1 MAYYTG
7 SAANI
12 AALMSALSS
21 ALTSN
26 GFSASGNVF
35 YKGTLYVELKVPTT
49 GATPYNRIEVKGGTG
64 RSGST
69 LTGGI
74 AAFNA
79 NYDGTVS
86 LGTCIATGGT
96 ELQYP
101 CTYHIH
107 ISDSPDEVY
116 MFVNESA
123 TRWSWLAFGQSGVS
137 GISGT
142 GNWYGASV
150 SSRNNTSTGRVTST
164 AGSTGTW
171 GGLFCY
177 NSPSGTPTN
186 QVQPFNCSVNHG
198 MDSNPWSMCGN
209 DVGASTGLVGW
220 IDSASA
226 CDASSPNLPLWAAQP
241 NAWNDQAILMRI
253 QGYILRASNK
263 SSLVLDIKHSRYI
276 RNTNYND
283 GDILTIGS
291 DQWKIYPFIM
301 KNTGTP
307 NGNVSGHSG
316 TIGLAVRYE
325 P

>member
-49 GATPYNRIEVKGGTG
+49 GTTPYNRIEVKGGTG

-86 LGTCIATGGT
+86 LGTCIASGGT

-116 MFVNESA
+116 MFVNDSG

-150 SSRNNTSTGRVTST
+150 SSRNNTSIGRVSTTS
-164 AGSTGTW
+164 GSTGTQA
-171 GGLFCY
+171 GLFCY

-198 MDSNPWSMCGN
+198 FDSNPWSMCGN
-209 DVGASTGLVGW
+209 DVGISTGLTSWTV
-220 IDSASA
+220 SASS
-226 CDASSPNLPLWAAQP
+226 CDASTANTPLWAAQP
-241 NAWNDQAILMRI
+241 NAWNGQAILMRI
-253 QGYILRASNK
+253 QGYVLRPSSK
-263 SSLVLDIKHSRYI
+263 SSLVLDIQHSRYI

-301 KNTGTP
+301 KNASTP
-307 NGNVSGHSG
+307 NGNTSGHSG